1 MSKLFRKSKKGF
13 TLVELIV
20 VIAIIGV
27 LAAIIV
33 PTTLHFVV
41 IAIIGVLAAII
52 VPTTLHFVNE
62 ARDQAATEE
71 LDRVVNAFDSGI
83 TGWLANAKADITE
96 ADVIS
101 ILTAAGLTDGSV
113 ENDIRIQIGV
123 ADGVVATTNPNGN
136 LKVVITSDYKEGD
149 AYSVTKVYTG
159 MGNWA
164 PASAS
169 VAIDYT
175 LSSTAAS
182 AD

>member
-13 TLVELIV
+13 TLVELI
-20 VIAIIGV
+20 
-27 LAAIIV
+27 
-33 PTTLHFVV
+33 VV

-96 ADVIS
+96 ADVIN
-101 ILTAAGLTDGSV
+101 ILTAAGLTAGSV
-113 ENDIRIQIGV
+113 ENNIRIQIGV
-123 ADGVVATTNPNGN
+123 AVGVNEDTNPNGN
-136 LKVVITSDYKEGD
+136 LQVVITSSYNGGTD
-149 AYSVTKVYTG
+149 YSVTKVYTG

-175 LSSTAAS
+175 LNSTAAS